1 MSYILEAL
9 KKSDQTRKQ
18 GNIPDLQTIHVPV
31 TVEVQQSRWPYI
43 VIVVLLMGLVFLLG
57 WMKPWQSASI
67 TEPVANSHK
76 VSSENTE
83 SAVMIEQQA
92 GAEVVPESKQLKVST
107 HKPDLIDR
115 SVNYQPQVSMMQ
127 GEPGLQP
134 VPHLQEMPESV
145 KQAIPDMTF
154 AGHVYSS
161 NPAQR
166 SVIINGSAMG
176 EGDLLMNG
184 LSIDQ
189 ITDKGVIFDYQSQR
203 FRIDILQDWSFD

>member
-18 GNIPDLQTIHVPV
+18 GNIPDLQTIHVPL

-43 VIVVLLMGLVFLLG
+43 IIVVLLMGLVFLLG
-57 WMKPWQSASI
+57 WMKPWQSASS
-67 TEPVANSHK
+67 TEPVVNSHQL
-76 VSSENTE
+76 SSKNTE
-83 SAVMIEQQA
+83 SAVIVERQLV
-92 GAEVVPESKQLKVST
+92 AEVAAEAKQLTAST
-107 HKPDLIDR
+107 HQPDLIER
-115 SVNYQPQVSMMQ
+115 SVNAQPQASI
-127 GEPGLQP
+127 LQADP
-134 VPHLQEMPESV
+134 RLEFVPHLQEMPESV
-145 KQAIPDMTF
+145 KQVIPDMRF

-166 SVIINGSAMG
+166 SVIINGSAMA
-176 EGDLLMNG
+176 EGDLIMNG

-189 ITDKGVIFDYQSQR
+189 ITDKGVIFDYQAQR